1 MIKIIQKDI
10 LRFFSFFLILSLLP
24 IAVSNYFPEKEGY
37 NLLVAEEKKKKRK
50 RAKLPSKKAQ
60 KIMQQVQPL
69 LEAESWDEAEMLIS
83 QIGMGEK
90 FSGTDRGVM
99 YFYIGYIC

>member
-50 RAKLPSKKAQ
+50 RAKLPSK
-60 KIMQQVQPL
+60 
-69 LEAESWDEAEMLIS
+69 
-83 QIGMGEK
+83 
-90 FSGTDRGVM
+90 
-99 YFYIGYIC
+99 